1 MPLTR
6 EEVEHVALLGRL
18 ELTPEE
24 VERFTGQLNAI
35 LDYFEQLR
43 RIDTEGVPPTS
54 HVLPLENVFREDE
67 VRPSL
72 PVEEA
77 LQNAPSRLAEAFRV
91 PRVVE

>member
-24 VERFTGQLNAI
+24 VERFTLQLNAI

>member
-1 MPLTR
+1 MALTR
-6 EEVEHVALLGRL
+6 AEVEHVALLGRL

-24 VERFTGQLNAI
+24 IEKLTVQLNAI
-35 LDYFEQLR
+35 IEYFEQLR
-43 RIDTEGVPPTS
+43 GINTEGVEPTS
-54 HVLPLENVFREDE
+54 HAILLQNVFREDE
-67 VRPSL
+67 LQQSL

>member
-24 VERFTGQLNAI
+24 VERFTLQLNAI

-43 RIDTEGVPPTS
+43 RINTEGVPPTS
-54 HVLPLENVFREDE
+54 HVVPLQNVFREDE

-77 LQNAPSRLAEAFRV
+77 LQNAPSRVAEAFRV